1 MQELV
6 HGEVRVPEIELDL
19 LEKCHVGGRGQLGVQ
34 PGGVPG
40 GRTVAR
46 TWRQTQDRRDAAPQ
60 DVERCV
66 ERKMG
71 KGGGEERGDR
81 FIYVYLRLSWEA
93 GAVYLFMAWGPG
105 RRSTNRSW
113 DMIWSGVFR
122 LLPVYFR
129 LSWTPVYQVYP
140 RHFDRSPGGS

>member
-105 RRSTNRSW
+105 RRSANRGW
-113 DMIWSGVFR
+113 PGPRTRRF
-122 LLPVYFR
+122 PVEAPSETDTASPES
-129 LSWTPVYQVYP
+129 LAAPVA
-140 RHFDRSPGGS
+140 